1 MKTCKQTYKPTIKEY
16 LFPIG
21 NALTPV
27 NIYDEGETRTKDDL
41 LYWGTKTD
49 AMNGDYSD
57 YHVVD
62 VNIRDFGGNVGLE
75 IYIIKSRGPRA

>member
-1 MKTCKQTYKPTIKEY
+1 MNTRKQTYKPTIKEY

-21 NALTPV
+21 NALTPIY
-27 NIYDEGETRTKDDL
+27 IYDEGEARVEAYL
-41 LYWGTKTD
+41 LYHGTAQN
-49 AMNGDYSD
+49 AMKGEYAD

-62 VNIRDFGGNVGLE
+62 VNICDFGGNVGLE